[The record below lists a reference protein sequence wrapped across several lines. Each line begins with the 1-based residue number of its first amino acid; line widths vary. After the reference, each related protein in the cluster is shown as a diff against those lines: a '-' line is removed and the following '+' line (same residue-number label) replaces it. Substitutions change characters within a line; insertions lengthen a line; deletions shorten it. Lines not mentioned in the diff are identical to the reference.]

1 MSILIIL
8 LRYHCRFREKIA
20 RQASKCTGTK
30 IPYGF
35 SVHGIV
41 LNTDQGVT
49 SLTKKDFGNSLDAN
63 TVHTILENFLG
74 NRNANSLSLANYF
87 LKRVSEMEKFFET
100 QTAFHNFGSSF
111 LFVYDYDDATFAKV
125 YLIDFAHAFPGNGK
139 IDYELL
145 FASTSLRELLQEFI
159 TDNNNNVS
167 EAI

>member
-49 SLTKKDFGNSLDAN
+49 RLTKKEFGNSLDAN

-74 NRNANSLSLANYF
+74 DRNAISLSLANSF
-87 LKRVSEMEKFFET
+87 LKRVCEMEKFFET

-111 LFVYDYDDATFAKV
+111 LFVYDYDDATSAKV

-139 IDYELL
+139 VDAQHL
-145 FASTSLRELLQEFI
+145 FALKNIRELFQEFI
-159 TDNNNNVS
+159 ANKNKQTS
-167 EAI
+167 

>member
-1 MSILIIL
+1 M
-8 LRYHCRFREKIA
+8 A

-30 IPYGF
+30 IPFGF

-49 SLTKKDFGNSLDAN
+49 SLTKKEYGNSLDAN

-74 NRNANSLSLANYF
+74 NRNTNSLSLANYF

-111 LFVYDYDDATFAKV
+111 LFVYDYDDANSAKV
-125 YLIDFAHAFPGNGK
+125 HLIDFAHSFPGNGK
-139 IDYELL
+139 IDSQHL
-145 FASTSLRELLQEFI
+145 FALKNIRELFQEFI
-159 TDNNNNVS
+159 ADKNNNEQFFQAN
-167 EAI
+167 